1 MNDYNICILTRKYI
15 NLHRKN
21 HNKNKVFSVKHTKK
35 DMSSILVTIIAAIAV
50 VGFFALAMS
59 LTYIFK
65 GHHIQS
71 EISTNPNMQKMGIK
85 CAVQETREDMGLN
98 DCDEDNLCSG
108 NCAGCDIDHTESKKT
123 STPNTVQRD
132 E

>member
-1 MNDYNICILTRKYI
+1 
-15 NLHRKN
+15 
-21 HNKNKVFSVKHTKK
+21 
-35 DMSSILVTIIAAIAV
+35 MSSLLITIIAAIVV

-59 LTYIFK
+59 LTYILT

-85 CAVQETREDMGLN
+85 CAVQETREDMGLT
-98 DCDEDNLCSG
+98 DCETGSICSG
-108 NCAGCDIDHTESKKT
+108 NCAGCDIDHNEATKK
-123 STPNTVQRD
+123 S

>member
-1 MNDYNICILTRKYI
+1 
-15 NLHRKN
+15 
-21 HNKNKVFSVKHTKK
+21 
-35 DMSSILVTIIAAIAV
+35 MSTILVTIIAAIAV

-85 CAVQETREDMGLN
+85 CAVQETREDMGLT
-98 DCDEDNLCSG
+98 DCDSDNICSG
-108 NCAGCDIDHTESKKT
+108 NCAGCDIDHTEAKK
-123 STPNTVQRD
+123 
-132 E
+132 EKK